1 MPTTT
6 AQLLR
11 RATASTFEDL
21 AFLFLEPE
29 CSEEQAAAPLDAAVS
44 VDFHGPVRGRLTVR
58 VSSTLMPTIA
68 ANMLGEEQARHVP
81 LQRDALG
88 EVANVVCGNALPL
101 IAGADAVFRLDAPR
115 WIADEPRA
123 RDGDAPAA
131 CVSGGVDAGR
141 AEVELFLFGT
151 PEQIDALRT
160 SGADHVS
167 AAPAG
172 SIF

>member
-58 VSSTLMPTIA
+58 VSSRLMPTIA
-68 ANMLGEEQARHVP
+68 ANMLGEEQARQVP

-101 IAGADAVFRLDAPR
+101 IAGAGAVFRLDAPR

-131 CVSGGVDAGR
+131 RIAGGVDDGR
-141 AEVELFLFGT
+141 AEVELFLFGS
-151 PEQIDALRT
+151 PEQIKALHT
-160 SGADHVS
+160 HGAEQIG

>member
-1 MPTTT
+1 MSTTMEP
-6 AQLLR
+6 LLR

-29 CSEEQAAAPLDAAVS
+29 CTEEQADAPLDAAVS
-44 VDFHGPVRGRLTVR
+44 VDFHGPVHGRLTVR
-58 VSSTLMPTIA
+58 LSSVLMPTIA
-68 ANMLGEEQARHVP
+68 ANMLGEEQARHIP

-115 WIADEPRA
+115 WIAEDAPA
-123 RDGDAPAA
+123 RDGDAPVAV
-131 CVSGGVDAGR
+131 VSGGIDDGR
-141 AEVELFLFGT
+141 AEVSLFLFGSAEDIET
-151 PEQIDALRT
+151 LRAN
-160 SGADHVS
+160 GADQ
-167 AAPAG
+167 ATAGAG